1 MIVLCLLIYFLAA
14 VLPILFEGKNHLSLL
29 ISCYLGALGSLL
41 GLIVGLQA
49 LVSPIP
55 LIENFGN
62 ILPGVQFA
70 LSIDRLSGCFLAII
84 SLITLLVSLY
94 SKDYMELYKEENLS
108 WWGFCYNMFI
118 LSMTLVV
125 TVENAVTFLIFWEIM
140 SLTSYFL
147 VTFSFKRDLV
157 RKAGFIYIVMTHIG
171 TVFITS
177 AFVFLGH
184 STGWDFTS
192 LAESA
197 SALSPTAKSLVFV
210 CAFIGFG
217 TKAGMVP
224 LHVWLPQAHPAAPTN
239 VSAIMSGVMLKT
251 AIYGMVRVMFDIL
264 GVGPSWWGAL
274 VLAVGVVSSLIGV
287 IFALM
292 EHDMKR
298 LLAFHSVENI
308 GIILMGLGVGL
319 IFHSWSMPV
328 AAAIAL
334 AAGLFHVIN
343 HAIFKSLLFLCTG
356 SVYYATHTKDIE
368 ELGGLIHRM
377 PHTAAFFLIGAISIS
392 AIPPFNGFASEYQ
405 IYKSLAGISFLQVS
419 GSWTVGAILAIAA
432 LALTGALAAACFV
445 KAFGVAFL
453 ALPRSSQAAQA
464 KEVPL
469 SMRLTVAPLAVLCL
483 LFGIFPEPVLNSLVS
498 IYSQVAGVSEVPVI
512 RTFSF
517 NLAFAFI
524 IVLALLY
531 GGVKLL
537 GGQKARQGDTWGC
550 GIITD
555 ATMEYTAASFSQP
568 IRRVYGPLL
577 RPVREIKTV
586 YDFLPYF
593 NFRIYF
599 EEHVQSLIRN
609 YFYSPVRRGIVRAS
623 IKFRV
628 IQSGNITLYLGYIFV
643 TLILLLV
650 WVR

>member
-1 MIVLCLLIYFLAA
+1 MIVLCLLIYFFAA
-14 VLPILFEGKNHLSLL
+14 VLPLLFEGKNHISLL
-29 ISCYLGALGSLL
+29 ISCYLGALGSFL

-62 ILPGVQFA
+62 ILPGVHFA

-94 SKDYMELYKEENLS
+94 SKDYMELYKDENLS
-108 WWGFCYNMFI
+108 WWGSCYNMFI

-147 VTFSFKRDLV
+147 VTFSFRRDLV
-157 RKAGFIYIVMTHIG
+157 RKAGFIYIVMTRIG
-171 TVFITS
+171 TVFIIS

-197 SALSPTAKSLVFV
+197 STLSPTAKSLVFL

-264 GVGPSWWGAL
+264 GVGPSWWGTL

-308 GIILMGLGVGL
+308 GIILMGLGAGL

-356 SVYYATHTKDIE
+356 SVYYSTHTKDIE

-377 PHTAAFFLIGAISIS
+377 PHTAVFFLIGAISIS

-432 LALTGALAAACFV
+432 LALTGALAAAC
-445 KAFGVAFL
+445 
-453 ALPRSSQAAQA
+453 
-464 KEVPL
+464 
-469 SMRLTVAPLAVLCL
+469 
-483 LFGIFPEPVLNSLVS
+483 
-498 IYSQVAGVSEVPVI
+498 
-512 RTFSF
+512 
-517 NLAFAFI
+517 
-524 IVLALLY
+524 
-531 GGVKLL
+531 
-537 GGQKARQGDTWGC
+537 
-550 GIITD
+550 
-555 ATMEYTAASFSQP
+555 
-568 IRRVYGPLL
+568 
-577 RPVREIKTV
+577 
-586 YDFLPYF
+586 
-593 NFRIYF
+593 
-599 EEHVQSLIRN
+599 QSLW
-609 YFYSPVRRGIVRAS
+609 
-623 IKFRV
+623 
-628 IQSGNITLYLGYIFV
+628 SGVPGFA
-643 TLILLLV
+643 
-650 WVR
+650 